1 LANIEAP
8 ALNALIVEAAEQRR
22 RLSISFVNH
31 HSMVTMRQAPHL
43 ARDLQDLDVVGADGI
58 AVVMASRLFRRPGLP
73 GRISADLVGPGLLAS
88 MEAKGLRL
96 YLLGGEPGV
105 AEAAAG
111 NILQKYPRLHI
122 AGTHHG
128 FARTPEEK
136 ARMIAA
142 INATRPEV
150 LWIGLG
156 APLQERWIAEHGNAV
171 DVPVLMTCGGMLDQT
186 ARRLDYYPRWA
197 YRLRLNW
204 LYRLADEPR
213 RLWRRYTVELA
224 EFGAMLLAREWA
236 RRGGRQDG

>member
-1 LANIEAP
+1 MHRLCLCQIVFPRAMIRADASRLRRLSLLGIPLANIEAP

-122 AGTHHG
+122 AGTH
-128 FARTPEEK
+128 
-136 ARMIAA
+136 
-142 INATRPEV
+142 
-150 LWIGLG
+150 
-156 APLQERWIAEHGNAV
+156 
-171 DVPVLMTCGGMLDQT
+171 
-186 ARRLDYYPRWA
+186 
-197 YRLRLNW
+197 
-204 LYRLADEPR
+204 
-213 RLWRRYTVELA
+213 
-224 EFGAMLLAREWA
+224 
-236 RRGGRQDG
+236 